1 MARHGSLPTVLLY
14 DTRGLRLFE
23 EITYLDEYYLTNAEI
38 EVLTA
43 HARTIA
49 ERMPDNAQLIEL
61 GSGNLRK
68 IEILLKEFERIRKE
82 VDYYALDLSLEEL
95 NRTFAA
101 ISPQTYQHVRFHG
114 LHGTY
119 DDALSWLQ
127 NPDNRKQPTCV
138 LSMGSSLG
146 NFRRPEAA
154 EFLGRFARLLGSSD
168 SVIVG
173 LDACKDR
180 DKVYRAYNDS
190 KGVTSRFYLNGL
202 SHANAVLGYEA
213 FKPGQWEVVC
223 SFDEANGCHQAFYVP
238 TQDVTINGI
247 SLRKGEKILFE
258 EAFKYD
264 LHERERLWRDA
275 GLVPAASF
283 GNSSNDYHIHM
294 LSPASFSLPTDP
306 REYVAH
312 SVPTLQEWRS
322 LWTAWDIVTKSMT
335 PQEEL
340 LSKPIKLRNALIF
353 YLGHIPTFLDI
364 HLTRGTRGKP
374 TEPKSYQLIF
384 ERGIDPDVDNPEQCH
399 AHSEIPDEW
408 PPLGEILDYQ
418 ERVRSRVQS
427 IMKTETDGLQKNN
440 RLLGEALWV
449 GFEHEAMHLETFL
462 YMLLQSDRTLPPPG
476 VSTPD
481 FEGMAREA
489 RKNAKPNKWFSIP
502 QQTFTIGL
510 HDVDHSKVPEQSFG
524 WDNEKPQRVV
534 TVPAFEAQG
543 RPITN
548 GEYAKYLEVNQIR
561 DIPASWMVSAP
572 DGHGAANGNHHHHHV
587 NGESHASDDFISKF
601 SVRTVFGPVPLVWA
615 LDWPVIASYDELA
628 GYARWMNCRLP
639 TFEEVKSIY
648 KYSQSMK
655 AASKENGVLHVTN
668 GGMKSNGTNG
678 HTHTDDVGESYHER
692 NPPKSRAPD
701 HQPVQPSS
709 SSTDRMP
716 VFIDLDGCNVG
727 FKHWHPIP
735 VTPEG
740 DKLAGQG
747 ELGGVWEWTSSPLT
761 PHEGFE
767 AMEIYPGYTADFFDG
782 KHYIVLG
789 GSWATHPRI
798 AGRTTFTTIPMLGQ
812 ERVWCGMS
820 DLMNQSI
827 RTSTVLTRYAV

>member
-1 MARHGSLPTVLLY
+1 MSPALIADTVNIIDIRSNDLGVSSGNAIYDGLHGKPRSLPTVLLY
-14 DTRGLRLFE
+14 DTKGLRLFE

-49 ERMPDNAQLIEL
+49 ERLPDNAQLIEL

-68 IEILLKEFERIRKE
+68 IEILLKEFERIQKD

-101 ISPQTYQHVRFHG
+101 ISPQTYHHVRFHG

-119 DDALSWLQ
+119 DDALDWLQ
-127 NPDNRKQPTCV
+127 NLENRTQPTCV

-146 NFRRPEAA
+146 NFRRSEAA
-154 EFLGRFARLLGSSD
+154 EFLGKFARLLGPSD
-168 SVIVG
+168 SVIIG
-173 LDACKDR
+173 LDACKDA

-190 KGVTSRFYLNGL
+190 KGVTHQFYLNGL
-202 SHANAVLGYEA
+202 SHANAILGYEA
-213 FKPGQWEVVC
+213 FKPGQWEVEC
-223 SFDEANGCHQAFYVP
+223 SFDKVNGCHQAFYVP
-238 TQDVTINGI
+238 TQDVTVNGI
-247 SLRKGEKILFE
+247 SLQKGEKILFE

-264 LHERERLWRDA
+264 LHECEKLWRDA
-275 GLVPAASF
+275 GLIPVAAF

-294 LSPASFSLPTDP
+294 LSPASLYLPTNP
-306 REYVAH
+306 REYAAH
-312 SVPTLQEWRS
+312 SIPTLEEWRS
-322 LWTAWDIVTKSMT
+322 LWTAWDIVTKSMI

-364 HLTRGTRGKP
+364 HLTRATCGKP

-384 ERGIDPDVDNPEQCH
+384 ERGIDPDVDNPELCH
-399 AHSEIPDEW
+399 SHSEIPDEW
-408 PPLGEILDYQ
+408 PPLGEILNYQ

-427 IMKTETDGLQKNN
+427 IMKTDGLQKN

-462 YMLLQSDRTLPPPG
+462 YMLLQSDKTLPPPG
-476 VSTPD
+476 VRTPD
-481 FEGMAREA
+481 FKGIALEA
-489 RKNAKPNKWFSIP
+489 QRNTKSSKWFSIP

-510 HDVDHSKVPEQSFG
+510 QDADHSKVPDQSFG

-548 GEYAKYLEVNQIR
+548 GEYAKYLEINHI
-561 DIPASWMVSAP
+561 DEIPASWVV
-572 DGHGAANGNHHHHHV
+572 DGNGNHV
-587 NGESHASDDFISKF
+587 NGTDEFISKF
-601 SVRTVFGPVPLVWA
+601 SVRTVFGAVPLAWA

-639 TFEEVKSIY
+639 TFEEVRSIY
-648 KYSQSMK
+648 KYSASLK
-655 AASKENGVLHVTN
+655 AAGNGVIPVSN
-668 GGMKSNGTNG
+668 GVKSNRTN
-678 HTHTDDVGESYHER
+678 DDALGEGYHER
-692 NPPKSRAPD
+692 NPAKPRAPD
-701 HQPVQPSS
+701 HQPVQPLSAE
-709 SSTDRMP
+709 TVP
-716 VFIDLDGCNVG
+716 VFVDLDDCNVG

-735 VTPEG
+735 VTPDG

-747 ELGGVWEWTSSPLT
+747 ELGGVWEWTSSPLK

-798 AGRTTFTTIPMLGQ
+798 AGRTTFVNWYQHNYLYAWAGA
-812 ERVWCGMS
+812 RLVR
-820 DLMNQSI
+820 DLVN
-827 RTSTVLTRYAV
+827 